1 LIRGVASAA
10 SSRYYVCDMASGVPS
25 TVIAQLRAEITGR
38 LNNPADD
45 VDDATLRQW
54 VAELTEALAHMPV
67 DARRGVVFGLLGT
80 CFYRLHDVAA
90 SLDAHRKAALYT
102 PDEADHANNIGT
114 CHLMLGE
121 FAEALDQFRRARAL
135 VGSHTNLGPII
146 EGNIAI
152 TLNRLGD
159 KAGAR
164 EAFESAVRQVGSG
177 TASQNLRL
185 AFNAASI
192 GYDHTAVEYLARY
205 LLISENSVRGDLQD
219 EEVICSRPNETAAAV
234 GHLPLLAD
242 AVHRVLAQWEGPED
256 DRIDAEAGLAALVEF
271 RASGEKA
278 IPFDDVLAEH
288 GLTRADLSR

>member
-1 LIRGVASAA
+1 LRANEACELAHAVSSRCYSSVPRVQRSKPWLAPEGAGSLIRGVASAA

-135 VGSHTNLGPII
+135 VGSHTNLGSTDSGTRPAR
-146 EGNIAI
+146 EKRLSLPFGRSGPELRPKTFDWRSTPPPSVTI
-152 TLNRLGD
+152 TLP
-159 KAGAR
+159 
-164 EAFESAVRQVGSG
+164 SSTSPG
-177 TASQNLRL
+177 T
-185 AFNAASI
+185 
-192 GYDHTAVEYLARY
+192 
-205 LLISENSVRGDLQD
+205 
-219 EEVICSRPNETAAAV
+219 CSSPR
-234 GHLPLLAD
+234 
-242 AVHRVLAQWEGPED
+242 
-256 DRIDAEAGLAALVEF
+256 
-271 RASGEKA
+271 
-278 IPFDDVLAEH
+278 
-288 GLTRADLSR
+288 TR